1 MGVWRCQIGGGTMT
15 EAPELAD
22 SISRVNA
29 SLVDGLFKFST
40 AVADLISA
48 MLRLNA
54 ALKNYKSNNW
64 LKMHGRPMRRKM
76 K

>member
-1 MGVWRCQIGGGTMT
+1 MT
-15 EAPELAD
+15 EATELAD

-29 SLVDGLFKFST
+29 SLVDNLFKFST
-40 AVADLISA
+40 AVADLIPT
-48 MLRLNA
+48 MLRLNDFF
-54 ALKNYKSNNW
+54 KNYKSNNW

>member
-1 MGVWRCQIGGGTMT
+1 MT

-29 SLVDGLFKFST
+29 SLVDNLFKFSR
-40 AVADLISA
+40 AVADLIPT
-48 MLRLNA
+48 MLRLNDFC
-54 ALKNYKSNNW
+54 KNYKSNNW
-64 LKMHGRPMRRKM
+64 LKMHGRPMRRKI